1 LIVAK
6 QRVLAG
12 QPAQHLLATVPHRRA
27 LGHARRFSRHLRH
40 ARMSTSRHRQPGR
53 YPQAAVIH
61 RPCCPRT
68 GAAISPPGGLAA
80 AGPQLSCPGRA
91 GRYSPAAGVPA
102 CISASAAGFTAA
114 GKITGAIAPTH
125 SKIFWWGE
133 GGIAH
138 LGFVIVGDLGATL
151 VAAVAVFAGT
161 NVDDLIVLTVLFLSA
176 RAIGRPKPWQIWVGQ
191 YAGIGVLVAVSAA
204 AALGLTIVPDRWV
217 GLLGLVP
224 FLLGVKGLV
233 AAVRARHDDEP
244 PAPTSATGPLSVAG
258 ITIANGADN
267 ISVYTPLFRTIG
279 LAGSLIT
286 VAVFTLGIAAWC
298 LAGFWLGSHR
308 KIIDVVRRFGHWIVP
323 AVFMLIGAVIVI
335 ESGVLNE

>member
-1 LIVAK
+1 M
-6 QRVLAG
+6 
-12 QPAQHLLATVPHRRA
+12 T
-27 LGHARRFSRHLRH
+27 
-40 ARMSTSRHRQPGR
+40 
-53 YPQAAVIH
+53 
-61 RPCCPRT
+61 
-68 GAAISPPGGLAA
+68 
-80 AGPQLSCPGRA
+80 
-91 GRYSPAAGVPA
+91 
-102 CISASAAGFTAA
+102 
-114 GKITGAIAPTH
+114 
-125 SKIFWWGE
+125 
-133 GGIAH
+133 GIAH
-138 LGFVIVGDLGATL
+138 LGFVIVGDLGATM

-176 RAIGRPKPWQIWVGQ
+176 KATGRPKPWHIWAGQ

-233 AAVRARHDDEP
+233 AAVRARHEDEP

-279 LAGSLIT
+279 LAASLIT
-286 VAVFTLGIAAWC
+286 VAVFTLGIAVWC
-298 LAGFWLGSHR
+298 LAGSWLGSHR
-308 KIIDVVRRFGHWIVP
+308 KIIDVVRRFGHWVVP
-323 AVFMLIGAVIVI
+323 GVFMLIGAVIVI